1 MIFWKHKK
9 TAAII
14 LALVIALQHLCAAPA
29 PAFEFCAPDVS
40 AMREW
45 SASDWLGILAHFSA
59 FTGLSYWIGS
69 AVYEAYDAVS
79 ELDGL
84 WDFLS
89 MLLRLGLIPH
99 WYYELAP
106 EPPGA
111 FSI

>member
-9 TAAII
+9 TAAVI
-14 LALVIALQHLCAAPA
+14 LALVLAFQPLCVTPA
-29 PAFEFCAPDVS
+29 PAFEFSAPDIS
-40 AMREW
+40 AVREW
-45 SASDWLGILAHFSA
+45 SASDWLGVLAHLSA

-69 AVYEAYDAVS
+69 ALYEAYDAVS
-79 ELDGL
+79 GIDDL

-89 MLLRLGLIPH
+89 LLLRLGAIPH
-99 WYYELAP
+99 WYYERTP

>member
-1 MIFWKHKK
+1 MNFTKSRK

-14 LALVIALQHLCAAPA
+14 LALVLIFQPLCAAPA
-29 PAFEFCAPDVS
+29 PAFELNAPDISVV
-40 AMREW
+40 RDW
-45 SASDWLGILAHFSA
+45 DGSDWLELLAHFSA

-69 AVYEAYDAVS
+69 AVCDAYSAVRGI
-79 ELDGL
+79 EDL

-89 MLLRLGLIPH
+89 LLLRHGLIPH
-99 WYYELAP
+99 WYYEFSP

>member
-1 MIFWKHKK
+1 
-9 TAAII
+9 
-14 LALVIALQHLCAAPA
+14 
-29 PAFEFCAPDVS
+29 
-40 AMREW
+40 MRDW
-45 SASDWLGILAHFSA
+45 DGSDWLELLAHFSA

-69 AVYEAYDAVS
+69 AVYEAYDAVRG
-79 ELDGL
+79 LDDL

-89 MLLRLGLIPH
+89 LLLRLGLIPH

>member
-1 MIFWKHKK
+1 MIFTKRRKI
-9 TAAII
+9 AAII
-14 LALVIALQHLCAAPA
+14 LALALAFQPLCCAPA
-29 PAFEFCAPDVS
+29 PAFELNAPDVS
-40 AMREW
+40 VVRDW
-45 SASDWLGILAHFSA
+45 DGSDWLELLAHFSA

-69 AVYEAYDAVS
+69 AVYEAYDAVRG
-79 ELDGL
+79 LDDL

-89 MLLRLGLIPH
+89 LLLRHGLIPH

>member
-1 MIFWKHKK
+1 MIFTKRRKI
-9 TAAII
+9 AAII
-14 LALVIALQHLCAAPA
+14 LALALAFQPLCCAPA
-29 PAFEFCAPDVS
+29 VS
-40 AMREW
+40 VVRDW
-45 SASDWLGILAHFSA
+45 DGSDWLELLAHFSA

-69 AVYEAYDAVS
+69 AVYEAYDAVRG
-79 ELDGL
+79 LDDL

-89 MLLRLGLIPH
+89 LLLRLGLIPH